1 MANHPCRLAR
11 PRQATRQPYA
21 AIVWWACA
29 VGFLIT
35 IICALPMSSQTK
47 AEKRMDMGIGV
58 ELAYGLAQYHDTCV
72 EFRAFFVSGEF
83 FSGLHKVNTPG
94 GVEFR
99 KGVETY
105 RTFPDHFVVD
115 LQATP
120 YKCSSAIATPPSPD
134 FASGL
139 LKNLSFDVNWKTGSN
154 TRPASALPTHVQHRV
169 ATIRWDYLI
178 EIPAKY
184 VPLTDQLVIDV
195 SARNNISLCRVTSSL
210 K

>member
-1 MANHPCRLAR
+1 
-11 PRQATRQPYA
+11 
-21 AIVWWACA
+21 
-29 VGFLIT
+29 
-35 IICALPMSSQTK
+35 
-47 AEKRMDMGIGV
+47 MDLGIGV
-58 ELAYGLAQYHDTCV
+58 EMAYGLAHYHETCI
-72 EFRAFFVSGEF
+72 EFRVFFVSGEF

-94 GVEFR
+94 AVEFR

-120 YKCSSAIATPPSPD
+120 FKCSGAFQTLPPPD

-139 LKNLSFDVNWKTGSN
+139 LKDLSFDVNWKTGSD
-154 TRPASALPTHVQHRV
+154 TRPAAALPTQIHHQV
-169 ATIRWDYLI
+169 ATVRWDYLI
-178 EIPAKY
+178 EIPAKD